1 MKKLIIILLA
11 FANITPAVA
20 DQGGW
25 VKVNAN
31 NQVVSGTIVC
41 TPDVCGDA
49 NSPYSK
55 GTLSAGERYV
65 QVTKADTTGNVAG
78 PNVVA
83 PTAPNEVVVGTIDPA
98 TQAMTVTRTVE
109 EPFAP
114 GVTVVRESNT
124 KFSVNEPA
132 IITTYKDLV
141 LKIESSET
149 LSKNERFIEWIKIV
163 RKLLEKIYPDFVWS
177 IE

>member
-1 MKKLIIILLA
+1 VKKLIIILLA

-20 DQGGW
+20 DQSGW

>member
-1 MKKLIIILLA
+1 VKKLIIILLA

-83 PTAPNEVVVGTIDPA
+83 PTAPNEVVIGTIDPA

>member
-1 MKKLIIILLA
+1 VKKLIIILLA

-83 PTAPNEVVVGTIDPA
+83 PTPPNEVVVGTIDPA

-124 KFSVNEPA
+124 RFSVNEPA

>member
-1 MKKLIIILLA
+1 VKKLIIILLA

-25 VKVNAN
+25 VKVNAD

-124 KFSVNEPA
+124 RFSVYEPA

>member
-1 MKKLIIILLA
+1 VKKLIIILLA

-83 PTAPNEVVVGTIDPA
+83 PTAPNEVVIGTIDPA
-98 TQAMTVTRTVE
+98 TQAICSWCNS
-109 EPFAP
+109 
-114 GVTVVRESNT
+114 G
-124 KFSVNEPA
+124 
-132 IITTYKDLV
+132 
-141 LKIESSET
+141 
-149 LSKNERFIEWIKIV
+149 
-163 RKLLEKIYPDFVWS
+163 
-177 IE
+177 

>member
-1 MKKLIIILLA
+1 VKKLIIILLA

>member
-1 MKKLIIILLA
+1 MKKLIIILIALI
-11 FANITPAVA
+11 NITPAVA

-25 VKVNAN
+25 VKVNSN

-65 QVTKADTTGNVAG
+65 QITKADTTGNVAG

-83 PTAPNEVVVGTIDPA
+83 PTAPNEVVVGRIDPV
-98 TQAMTVTRTVE
+98 TEVMTVTTTTE

-114 GVTVVRESNT
+114 GVTVVRESET
-124 KFSVNEPA
+124 KFAKNEPVA
-132 IITTYKDLV
+132 ITNYKELV
-141 LKIESSET
+141 LKIQSVEILRE
-149 LSKNERFIEWIKIV
+149 NERFIEWIKIV
-163 RKLLEKIYPDFVWS
+163 RKILEKLYPDFVWPT
-177 IE
+177 E

>member
-1 MKKLIIILLA
+1 VKKLIIILLA

-83 PTAPNEVVVGTIDPA
+83 PSVPNEVVVGTIDPA

-124 KFSVNEPA
+124 RFSVNEPA

-141 LKIESSET
+141 LKIENSET

>member
-1 MKKLIIILLA
+1 VKKLIIILLA

-124 KFSVNEPA
+124 RFSVNEPA

>member
-1 MKKLIIILLA
+1 VKKLIIILLA

-83 PTAPNEVVVGTIDPA
+83 PTAPNEVVIGTIDPA
-98 TQAMTVTRTVE
+98 TQAMTITRTVE

>member
-1 MKKLIIILLA
+1 VKKLIIILLA
-11 FANITPAVA
+11 FANITPAFA

-25 VKVNAN
+25 VKVNAD

-55 GTLSAGERYV
+55 GTLSEGERYV
-65 QVTKADTTGNVAG
+65 QITKADTTGNVAG

-83 PTAPNEVVVGTIDPA
+83 PTAPNEVVVGRIDPV
-98 TQAMTVTRTVE
+98 TEVMTVTRTTE

-114 GVTVVRESNT
+114 GVTVVRESDT
-124 KFSVNEPA
+124 KFSVKEPQ
-132 IITTYKDLV
+132 IITNYKELV
-141 LKIESSET
+141 VKIQSVEILRENP
-149 LSKNERFIEWIKIV
+149 KFIEWLEVV
-163 RKLLEKIYPDFVWS
+163 RRILEKLFPDFVWPT
-177 IE
+177 E

>member
-1 MKKLIIILLA
+1 VKKLIIILLA
-11 FANITPAVA
+11 FVNITPAVA

-83 PTAPNEVVVGTIDPA
+83 PTASNEVVVGTIDPA

-124 KFSVNEPA
+124 RFSVNEPA

>member
-1 MKKLIIILLA
+1 MIA

-25 VKVNAN
+25 VKVNAEN
-31 NQVVSGTIVC
+31 KVVSGTIVC
-41 TPDVCGDA
+41 TPDVCGDV

-65 QVTKADTTGNVAG
+65 QVTQADSTGNVAG

-83 PTAPNEVVVGTIDPA
+83 PTRPNEVVVGRIDPV
-98 TQAMTVTRTVE
+98 TEVMTVTRTVE

-114 GVTVVRESNT
+114 GVTVVKESET
-124 KFSVNEPA
+124 KFSVQEPQ
-132 IITTYKDLV
+132 IITNYKELV
-141 LKIESSET
+141 VKIQSVEILRENP
-149 LSKNERFIEWIKIV
+149 KFIEWLEVV
-163 RKLLEKIYPDFVWS
+163 RRLLEKLFPDFVWPT
-177 IE
+177 E